1 MGSSH
6 LLWDCSA
13 ARLASTDG
21 GYWPNRSWAW
31 QIRSSY
37 GRSWGMQDRRWW
49 TIAMSHSVCFTS
61 FSLCSTIWGGE
72 GGLKVWNTS
81 GWAVGLPWE
90 QTLILILHAVLSVAS
105 VILVRQDECSALKQ
119 ADEELI
125 PPPNP
130 TPPWY
135 ALCSAL
141 EETWTTFCFVVSCTS
156 NRTLLRPSPYI
167 RTHAAAANKQ
177 HAHPNPHT
185 DKDVFTP

>member
-1 MGSSH
+1 MRSAH

-37 GRSWGMQDRRWW
+37 GRSWGMRDRRWW

-125 PPPNP
+125 PPPP
-130 TPPWY
+130 HDMHCALPWRKRE
-135 ALCSAL
+135 LHSAL
-141 EETWTTFCFVVSCTS
+141 LFHAHQTELSSCPAPTCMH
-156 NRTLLRPSPYI
+156 
-167 RTHAAAANKQ
+167 THARCNCK
-177 HAHPNPHT
+177 
-185 DKDVFTP
+185 